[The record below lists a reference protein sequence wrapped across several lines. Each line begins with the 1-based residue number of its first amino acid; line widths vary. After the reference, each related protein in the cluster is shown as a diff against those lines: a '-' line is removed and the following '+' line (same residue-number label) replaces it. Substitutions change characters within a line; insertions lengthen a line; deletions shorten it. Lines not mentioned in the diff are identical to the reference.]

1 MLKYRKLPLILF
13 TDKITREV
21 KETIEKFE
29 MTELLVKTLRIPDL
43 QSTVERFFSNNKRN
57 GLDRGKISER
67 EALKNLSVIVVDGE
81 KTILILLQEFLEMHV
96 DYVGVAESVDE
107 AKMLCEGHD
116 FDIVF
121 SEVLKQEFPKM
132 AGLPVVMMTGVKL
145 DLYSIKRAKQ
155 LRIDKYL
162 VKF

>member
-81 KTILILLQEFLEMHV
+81 KR
-96 DYVGVAESVDE
+96 S
-107 AKMLCEGHD
+107 
-116 FDIVF
+116 
-121 SEVLKQEFPKM
+121 
-132 AGLPVVMMTGVKL
+132 
-145 DLYSIKRAKQ
+145 
-155 LRIDKYL
+155 
-162 VKF
+162 